1 MLKNVNMPCTY
12 SSNHLRFPDGTDFT
26 GFTPGIRGTAA
37 FVVRTIENEGNFKVP
52 GSDLFGD
59 PARFVKCRIQGHYA
73 DKSPDQLVSLFCDD
87 LGPLAGID
95 QAPERVDVV
104 SGQPSESTAES
115 TEDKVR
121 AARNLLESA
130 GFLITEAKKTFDTF
144 MTYLMNQDGK
154 CSADGG
160 DHTFY
165 CLKLNDDNFSFE
177 AYQEFK
183 KQIEDEGL
191 YDRSWVAGIIPNK
204 ELERTGGKVP
214 VSWLPIFGR
223 RDKYETKWLQNG
235 TPSSAVSEVLADRRM
250 GLKKRIDYFTVP
262 AEEAL
267 SLNDLK
273 AALESQLDLPCKIKN
288 NYKKGDFLET
298 TLDFSREECE
308 KFGSIPTSS
317 GYYIVWLIN
326 NKFVI
331 NKKKFG
337 SVEKVVNFFKENKE
351 YRANLGE
358 ATEVLKRAGIQINE
372 ADSYRHERAMQIT
385 QLLDDTFDYLRY
397 DDAQDIGDYLADRIP
412 SELSDPEDVA
422 EVLEQLLDDN
432 GIRASYELVMRL
444 ANKIVHDISKL

>member
-12 SSNHLRFPDGTDFT
+12 SSNHLRFLDGTDFT

-52 GSDLFGD
+52 GSDFFGD
-59 PARFVKCRIQGHYA
+59 PARFAKCRIQGHYA

-104 SGQPSESTAES
+104 SGQPSEST
-115 TEDKVR
+115 EDKVR
-121 AARNLLESA
+121 DARNLLESA

-144 MTYLMNQDGK
+144 MTYLMSQDGK

-183 KQIEDEGL
+183 KQIEAEGL

-235 TPSSAVSEVLADRRM
+235 SPSSAVSEVLADRRM
-250 GLKKRIDYFTVP
+250 GLKKRIDYFSVP

-273 AALESQLDLPCKIKN
+273 AALESQVDLPCKIKN
-288 NYKKGDFLET
+288 NYRKGDFLET

-308 KFGSIPTSS
+308 RFGSIPTSS

-337 SVEKVVNFFKENKE
+337 SVEKVVKFFKEKKE
-351 YRANLGE
+351 YIAQVGE
-358 ATEVLKRAGIQINE
+358 AKEVLKRAGIQINE
-372 ADSYRHERAMQIT
+372 DDQYRHDRAMQIT

-397 DDAQDIGDYLADRIP
+397 DDAKDIGDYLADRIP
-412 SELSDPEDVA
+412 SELSDPVDVVEA
-422 EVLEQLLDDN
+422 LEQLLSDN
-432 GIRASYELVMRL
+432 GIRASYELVSRL
-444 ANKIVHDISKL
+444 AHEIVQNIAKV

>member
-37 FVVRTIENEGNFKVP
+37 FVVRTIENDGNFKIP
-52 GSDLFGD
+52 GSDFFGD
-59 PARFVKCRIQGHYA
+59 PAKFVKCRIQGHYA

-95 QAPERVDVV
+95 QSPERVEVV
-104 SGQPSESTAES
+104 SGQPSESK
-115 TEDKVR
+115 EDKVR
-121 AARNLLESA
+121 DAKALLESA

-144 MTYLMNQDGK
+144 MTYLMSQDGK

-183 KQIEDEGL
+183 KQIEAEGL

-223 RDKYETKWLQNG
+223 RDKYETKWLRNG

-250 GLKKRIDYFTVP
+250 ALKKRIDYFTVP
-262 AEEAL
+262 ADEAL

-273 AALESQLDLPCKIKN
+273 AALESEVDLPCKIKN

-331 NKKKFG
+331 NKRKFG

-351 YRANLGE
+351 YRSQVGE
-358 ATEVLKRAGIQINE
+358 AKEVLKRAGIQINE
-372 ADSYRHERAMQIT
+372 DDQYRHDRAMQIT

-412 SELSDPEDVA
+412 SELSDPVDVVEA
-422 EVLEQLLDDN
+422 LEQLLADN
-432 GIRASYELVMRL
+432 GIRASYELVSRL
-444 ANKIVHDISKL
+444 AHEILQNIAKV

>member
-37 FVVRTIENEGNFKVP
+37 FVVRTIENDGNFKIP
-52 GSDLFGD
+52 GSDFFGD
-59 PARFVKCRIQGHYA
+59 PARFAKCRIQGHYA

-104 SGQPSESTAES
+104 SGQPSEST
-115 TEDKVR
+115 EDKVR
-121 AARNLLESA
+121 DARNLLESA

-144 MTYLMNQDGK
+144 MTYLMSQDGK

-183 KQIEDEGL
+183 KQIEAEGL
-191 YDRSWVAGIIPNK
+191 YDRSWVAGIIPNN

-235 TPSSAVSEVLADRRM
+235 SPSSAVSEVLADRRM
-250 GLKKRIDYFTVP
+250 GLKKRIDYFAVP

-273 AALESQLDLPCKIKN
+273 AALESQVDLPCKIKN
-288 NYKKGDFLET
+288 NYRKGDFLET

-308 KFGSIPTSS
+308 RFGSIPTSS

-331 NKKKFG
+331 NKRKFG
-337 SVEKVVNFFKENKE
+337 SVEKVVNFFKEKKE
-351 YRANLGE
+351 YIAQVGE
-358 ATEVLKRAGIQINE
+358 AKEVLKRAGIQINE
-372 ADSYRHERAMQIT
+372 DDQYRHDRAMQIT

-397 DDAQDIGDYLADRIP
+397 DDAKDIGDYLADRIP
-412 SELSDPEDVA
+412 SELSDPVDVVEA
-422 EVLEQLLDDN
+422 LEQLLADN
-432 GIRASYELVMRL
+432 GIRASYDLVSRL
-444 ANKIVHDISKL
+444 AHEIVQNIAKV

>member
-1 MLKNVNMPCTY
+1 MLKNVNMPCIY

-26 GFTPGIRGTAA
+26 GFTPGIRGTSD
-37 FVVRTIENEGNFKVP
+37 FVVRVIEDEGNFKIP
-52 GSDLFGD
+52 GSDYFGD
-59 PARFVKCRIQGHYA
+59 PPRFTKCRIQGHYA

-104 SGQPSESTAES
+104 SGQPYESTA
-115 TEDKVR
+115 DKLRDAR
-121 AARNLLESA
+121 ALLESA
-130 GFLITEAKKTFDTF
+130 GFLISEAKKTFDTF
-144 MTYLMNQDGK
+144 MTYLMSQDGR

-165 CLKLNDDNFSFE
+165 CLKLNDDNFSFD
-177 AYQEFK
+177 AYRELK
-183 KQIEDEGL
+183 EQIEKEGL

-223 RDKYETKWLQNG
+223 RDKYETKWLRNG
-235 TPSSAVSEVLADRRM
+235 TPTAAVEEVLRDRRM
-250 GLKKRIDYFTVP
+250 ALKKRIDYFAVP

-267 SLNDLK
+267 SLNDLNS
-273 AALESQLDLPCKIKN
+273 ALEEQLNLPCKIKN

-337 SVEKVVNFFKENKE
+337 SVEKVVDFFKENKE
-351 YRANLGE
+351 YRAKLGE
-358 ATEVLKRAGIQINE
+358 AKEVLKRAGIQLNE
-372 ADSYRHERAMQIT
+372 DANYRHEIAMKIT

-397 DDAQDIGDYLADRIP
+397 DDAQDIGDYLAYRVATDD
-412 SELSDPEDVA
+412 LSNPEDVVEA
-422 EVLEQLLDDN
+422 LEDLLDDC
-432 GIRASYELVMRL
+432 GIRASYELVRRL
-444 ANKIVHDISKL
+444 AHKIVHEIAKL

>member
-52 GSDLFGD
+52 GSDFFGD
-59 PARFVKCRIQGHYA
+59 PARFAKCRIQGHYA

-104 SGQPSESTAES
+104 SGQPSEST
-115 TEDKVR
+115 EDKVR
-121 AARNLLESA
+121 GARNLLESA

-144 MTYLMNQDGK
+144 MTYLMSQDGK

-183 KQIEDEGL
+183 KQIEAEGL

-250 GLKKRIDYFTVP
+250 ALKKRIDYFTVP
-262 AEEAL
+262 ADEAL

-273 AALESQLDLPCKIKN
+273 AALETQVDLPCKIKN

-351 YRANLGE
+351 YRAQVGE

-372 ADSYRHERAMQIT
+372 DDNYRHENAMQIT

-397 DDAQDIGDYLADRIP
+397 DDAQDIGDYLADRVVHYDI
-412 SELSDPEDVA
+412 SDPEDVA
-422 EVLEQLLDDN
+422 GILANMLDKCGVRASDELLD
-432 GIRASYELVMRL
+432 RL
-444 ANKIVHDISKL
+444 SDTIVHDIAKL

>member
-37 FVVRTIENEGNFKVP
+37 FVVRTIENDGNFKVP

-59 PARFVKCRIQGHYA
+59 PAKFVKCRIQGHYA

-95 QAPERVDVV
+95 QAPERVEVV
-104 SGQPSESTAES
+104 SGQPSESTA
-115 TEDKVR
+115 DRVR
-121 AARNLLESA
+121 DAKALLESA

-144 MTYLMNQDGK
+144 MTYLMSRDGK

-165 CLKLNDDNFSFE
+165 CLKLNDENFSFD
-177 AYQEFK
+177 AYKEFK
-183 KQIEDEGL
+183 EQIEKEGL

-223 RDKYETKWLQNG
+223 RDKYETKWLKNG
-235 TPSSAVSEVLADRRM
+235 TPTAAVEEVLRDRRM
-250 GLKKRIDYFTVP
+250 ALKKRIDYFTVP

-273 AALESQLDLPCKIKN
+273 SALESQLDLPCNIKSSHRR
-288 NYKKGDFLET
+288 GDFLET
-298 TLDFSREECE
+298 TLDFTPEECE
-308 KFGSIPTSS
+308 KLGSIPTSS

-331 NKKKFG
+331 HERKYG
-337 SVEKVVNFFKENKE
+337 SVEKVVNFFRENKE
-351 YRANLGE
+351 YRAQLGE
-358 ATEVLKRAGIQINE
+358 AKEVLKRAGIQINE
-372 ADSYRHERAMQIT
+372 SGNYRHEIAMQIT

-412 SELSDPEDVA
+412 SELSDPEDVVEA
-422 EVLEQLLDDN
+422 LEQLLADN
-432 GIRASYELVMRL
+432 GIRASYELVSRL
-444 ANKIVHDISKL
+444 ADKIVHDIAKL